1 MNMSG
6 FNFKKLAPNFKFAFS
21 GIKTIVQEKQPFRI
35 MVISAILVIVAMICF
50 NLTLIHKI
58 IILFMIVLVLSLEL
72 LNSVVEK
79 VLDFICPQKNERVK
93 KIKDMSAGVVLIA
106 SIGAALIGILIF
118 LPYILAILLR

>member
-1 MNMSG
+1 MNG
-6 FNFKKLAPNFKFAFS
+6 FNFKKLVPNFKFAFS
-21 GIKTIVQEKQPFRI
+21 GIKTIIQEKQPFRI
-35 MVISAILVIVAMICF
+35 MIISAILVIVAMICF

-58 IILFMIVLVLSLEL
+58 IVLFTIVLVLSLEL
-72 LNSVVEK
+72 LNSVIEK
-79 VLDFICPQKNERVK
+79 LLDFICPQVNKKVE